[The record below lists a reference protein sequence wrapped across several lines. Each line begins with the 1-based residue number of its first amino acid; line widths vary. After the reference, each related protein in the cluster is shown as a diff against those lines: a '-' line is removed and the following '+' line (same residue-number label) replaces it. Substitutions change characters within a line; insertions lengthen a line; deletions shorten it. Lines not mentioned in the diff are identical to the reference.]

1 MLLFSALVMIAR
13 WIAVRR
19 HGKAEAVIATDWLKS
34 DLNSDYLVFSAMI
47 EASQTT
53 LELIRITDTEEADNP
68 HIQEEVYMYL
78 QKMRYLFGDVAGFE
92 TLGYTKFALHW
103 LKHEKIE
110 FMLGKGSFCRSLVL

>member
-78 QKMRYLFGDVAGFE
+78 QKMRYLFGDSAGSPM
-92 TLGYTKFALHW
+92 LH
-103 LKHEKIE
+103 EME
-110 FMLGKGSFCRSLVL
+110 RV